1 MMASKITTSVLRFT
15 YLIFPLF
22 HKICLVEEIKLFK
35 DVLFTTVFFINFK
48 RKRRSSTLILVKK
61 RLYYF
66 YQKKKNEYFEIDR
79 VITIHN
85 YYLIRTIDFIGVIIC
100 LNSKVHCYS
109 NIMYLKSNHSVLN

>member
-1 MMASKITTSVLRFT
+1 MMALKITTSVLRFT

-35 DVLFTTVFFINFK
+35 DILFNTIFFINFK

-66 YQKKKNEYFEIDR
+66 YQKRKEKNEYFEIDR
-79 VITIHN
+79 VITIYN
-85 YYLIRTIDFIGVIIC
+85 YYLIRTIDFI
-100 LNSKVHCYS
+100 
-109 NIMYLKSNHSVLN
+109 